1 MSTHKKGKSKH
12 DEWAQSIAS
21 VFALN
26 PTKVFNY
33 KQIASRAGLNGKQM
47 RLELEA
53 LLGQWVAEGKLV
65 AVERGKFKWNEPGA
79 VTEGRIDMTARGS
92 AYVLTDEPGNDIY
105 IAPKDLRNALHG
117 DRVKVQLFARRKKGK
132 LEGEVVKIIERART
146 EFVGTVQQSGSFWFL
161 VPDNRKMLVD
171 LFIPR
176 DKLNGAQ
183 EGEKALARMTGWPE
197 KASSPFGEIVQVF
210 GKPGEHEV
218 EIHAIMA
225 EFNLPYAF
233 PPEVEAEADLIPTT
247 ISEAEILK
255 RRDFRQVPTLTI
267 DPEDAKDFDDALS
280 VQNLGNGRFEIGVH
294 IADVTHYVK
303 PDSKLEEEA
312 YKRATSVY
320 LVDRVVP
327 MLPEVLSN
335 GVCSLRPHEDKLCF
349 SAVFEMDAEGHVY
362 KQWIGRT
369 AIHSQRRFTY
379 AEAQAV
385 IDTGQGDMA
394 DEITALYGISLKLR
408 AERFK
413 KGALGFEKSEF
424 KFKLNEA
431 NEPIGVY
438 LKEPMPANHLIEEFM
453 LLANRTVATWAGKN
467 ADGSPTGRTF
477 IYRIHD
483 DPDPVKLE
491 DLQGFVKQFGYQLNL
506 NGRKSITKSLNQ
518 MLADAKGKGEQ
529 NMLETL
535 AIRSM
540 AKAVYSTKNI
550 GHYGLAF
557 DDYSHF
563 TSPIRRYPDMMAHR
577 LLAVYL
583 KGKEAPK
590 MDYEEACRHSSEREK
605 AAADGERASVKYMQ
619 VKYMQQF
626 VGQSF
631 KGMITGVTDW
641 GLFVEMEENRCEGMI
656 RLRDLRDDFYY
667 FDEKNH
673 ALVGDVS
680 GKIYSL
686 GDSIWVKVKAAD
698 LDKKQIDLVPYK
710 SEVAP
715 TGKR

>member
-1 MSTHKKGKSKH
+1 
-12 DEWAQSIAS
+12 
-21 VFALN
+21 
-26 PTKVFNY
+26 
-33 KQIASRAGLNGKQM
+33 
-47 RLELEA
+47 
-53 LLGQWVAEGKLV
+53 
-65 AVERGKFKWNEPGA
+65 
-79 VTEGRIDMTARGS
+79 MTARGS
-92 AYVLTDEPGNDIY
+92 AYVLTNDPGNDIY

-132 LEGEVVKIIERART
+132 LEGEVVKILERART

-183 EGEKALARMTGWPE
+183 AGEKALALMTGWPE
-197 KASSPFGEIVQVF
+197 KASSPFGEIIRVF

-255 RRDFRQVPTLTI
+255 RRDFRKVPTLTI

-280 VQNLGNGRFEIGVH
+280 VQDLGNGRYEIGVH

-335 GVCSLRPHEDKLCF
+335 GVCSLRPNEDKLCF
-349 SAVFEMDAEGHVY
+349 SAVFEMDAEGTVY

-453 LLANRTVATWAGKN
+453 LLANRTVATWAGKHP
-467 ADGSPTGRTF
+467 DGSPTGRPF
-477 IYRIHD
+477 VYRIHD

-577 LLAVYL
+577 LLATYL
-583 KGKEAPK
+583 KGKDAPK

-686 GDSIWVKVKAAD
+686 GDAIWVKVKAAD

-710 SEVAP
+710 SEVSP